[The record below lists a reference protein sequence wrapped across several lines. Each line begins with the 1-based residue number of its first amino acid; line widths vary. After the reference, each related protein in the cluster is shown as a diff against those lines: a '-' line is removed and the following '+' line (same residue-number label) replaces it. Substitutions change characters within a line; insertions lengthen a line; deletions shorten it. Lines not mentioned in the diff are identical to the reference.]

1 MFTISKFLEIDV
13 NVYSW
18 LVVFVIVVCAELERA
33 SIKKL
38 YLKKNCWACK
48 KEKRREGGRQGTYPL
63 KSRFFVR
70 TPFLPIRDETT
81 STAPI
86 TM

>member
-1 MFTISKFLEIDV
+1 MPTTNMFTISKFLEIDV

-38 YLKKNCWACK
+38 YFKKKIAGHAKKK
-48 KEKRREGGRQGTYPL
+48 KEERGVDRGHIP
-63 KSRFFVR
+63 
-70 TPFLPIRDETT
+70 
-81 STAPI
+81 
-86 TM
+86 